1 MNIEKSQLIRG
12 AESDFVFIVG
22 LEVHAQVRSKSKLFS
37 SASTQF
43 GAEPNSNV
51 SFIDAGMPGMLPV
64 VNSFC
69 IEQAVKTGL
78 GINAEIN
85 LISRFDR
92 KNYFY
97 PDLPQGYQISQLY
110 EPVVGKGKISIQT
123 EEKLQKEVGIER
135 IHLEQDA
142 GKSIHD
148 MDPTTSFVDLNRTG
162 IALMEIVSKP
172 EINSPFEAVEYIK
185 KLRLI
190 MRYLE
195 TCDGNMQEGSLRA
208 DVNVSVCEV
217 NTFQNFRKTGNYDLL
232 GTRCE
237 IKNMNS
243 LKFIQQAINFEAR
256 RQIKL
261 IESGKQ
267 VEQET
272 RLYDPNKNETRPL
285 RSKED
290 AHDYRY
296 FPDPDLLPV
305 NLSQE
310 QIDKIKPL
318 VGELPQDK
326 LNKYVDNY
334 SLEKDIAKIIIAEK
348 QNANLFEKM
357 ISESTVKPKF
367 IAAWLVGDI
376 FAFIKENNLEVNSL
390 NDKTKDI
397 TDLLRLI
404 SDDVISN
411 KAGKEILP
419 KVLNGEGKPSELVK
433 ELGLEQVSDSGELE
447 KIIDEALVGEEE
459 NILKFQGGSD
469 RVLGYFV
476 GKCLK
481 ATKGKGN
488 PKLIYKILLERLKK

>member
-1 MNIEKSQLIRG
+1 MSHRTRDLKSYPTFKGQFIMFTADNDDGMKWGFFNRDSSNILGIELI
-12 AESDFVFIVG
+12 SWV
-22 LEVHAQVRSKSKLFS
+22 
-37 SASTQF
+37 
-43 GAEPNSNV
+43 
-51 SFIDAGMPGMLPV
+51 IDGGGE
-64 VNSFC
+64 
-69 IEQAVKTGL
+69 IEQNTMLFDTSTG
-78 GINAEIN
+78 
-85 LISRFDR
+85 
-92 KNYFY
+92 
-97 PDLPQGYQISQLY
+97 
-110 EPVVGKGKISIQT
+110 
-123 EEKLQKEVGIER
+123 
-135 IHLEQDA
+135 
-142 GKSIHD
+142 
-148 MDPTTSFVDLNRTG
+148 
-162 IALMEIVSKP
+162 
-172 EINSPFEAVEYIK
+172 
-185 KLRLI
+185 
-190 MRYLE
+190 
-195 TCDGNMQEGSLRA
+195 
-208 DVNVSVCEV
+208 
-217 NTFQNFRKTGNYDLL
+217 
-232 GTRCE
+232 
-237 IKNMNS
+237 
-243 LKFIQQAINFEAR
+243 
-256 RQIKL
+256 
-261 IESGKQ
+261 
-267 VEQET
+267 ET
-272 RLYDPNKNETRPL
+272 RAM
-285 RSKED
+285 RSKEFS
-290 AHDYRY
+290 HDYRY

-305 NLSQE
+305 NLTQE

-326 LNKYVDNY
+326 LNKYLDNY
-334 SLEKDIAKIIIAEK
+334 SLDKDIAKIIIAEK

-481 ATKGKGN
+481 ASKGKGN
-488 PKLIYKILLERLKK
+488 PKLINKILLERLKK

>member
-1 MNIEKSQLIRG
+1 MY
-12 AESDFVFIVG
+12 
-22 LEVHAQVRSKSKLFS
+22 
-37 SASTQF
+37 
-43 GAEPNSNV
+43 
-51 SFIDAGMPGMLPV
+51 IDV
-64 VNSFC
+64 
-69 IEQAVKTGL
+69 
-78 GINAEIN
+78 
-85 LISRFDR
+85 
-92 KNYFY
+92 
-97 PDLPQGYQISQLY
+97 
-110 EPVVGKGKISIQT
+110 
-123 EEKLQKEVGIER
+123 
-135 IHLEQDA
+135 
-142 GKSIHD
+142 
-148 MDPTTSFVDLNRTG
+148 
-162 IALMEIVSKP
+162 
-172 EINSPFEAVEYIK
+172 
-185 KLRLI
+185 
-190 MRYLE
+190 
-195 TCDGNMQEGSLRA
+195 CDGNMQEGSLRA
-208 DVNVSVCEV
+208 DVNLSV
-217 NTFQNFRKTGNYDLL
+217 RKKGQEL

-237 IKNMNS
+237 IKNLNS
-243 LKFIQQAINFEAR
+243 FKFIKQAIEYEFQ
-256 RQIKL
+256 RQINIIDGGGE
-261 IESGKQ
+261 IEQNTMLFDTSTG
-267 VEQET
+267 ET
-272 RLYDPNKNETRPL
+272 RAM
-285 RSKED
+285 RSKEFS
-290 AHDYRY
+290 HDYRY

-326 LNKYVDNY
+326 LNKYLDNY
-334 SLEKDIAKIIIAEK
+334 SLDKDIAKIIIAEK

-488 PKLIYKILLERLKK
+488 PKLINKILLEKLKK

>member
-1 MNIEKSQLIRG
+1 MY
-12 AESDFVFIVG
+12 
-22 LEVHAQVRSKSKLFS
+22 
-37 SASTQF
+37 
-43 GAEPNSNV
+43 
-51 SFIDAGMPGMLPV
+51 IDV
-64 VNSFC
+64 
-69 IEQAVKTGL
+69 
-78 GINAEIN
+78 
-85 LISRFDR
+85 
-92 KNYFY
+92 
-97 PDLPQGYQISQLY
+97 
-110 EPVVGKGKISIQT
+110 
-123 EEKLQKEVGIER
+123 
-135 IHLEQDA
+135 
-142 GKSIHD
+142 
-148 MDPTTSFVDLNRTG
+148 
-162 IALMEIVSKP
+162 
-172 EINSPFEAVEYIK
+172 
-185 KLRLI
+185 
-190 MRYLE
+190 
-195 TCDGNMQEGSLRA
+195 CDGNMQEGSLRA
-208 DVNVSVCEV
+208 DVNLSV
-217 NTFQNFRKTGNYDLL
+217 RKKGQEL

-237 IKNMNS
+237 IKNLNS
-243 LKFIQQAINFEAR
+243 FKFIKQAIEYEFQ
-256 RQIKL
+256 RQINIIDGGGE
-261 IESGKQ
+261 IEQNTLLFDTSTG
-267 VEQET
+267 ET
-272 RLYDPNKNETRPL
+272 RAM
-285 RSKED
+285 RSKEFS
-290 AHDYRY
+290 HDYRY

-318 VGELPQDK
+318 VGELPKDK
-326 LNKYVDNY
+326 LDKYIDNY
-334 SLEKDIAKIIIAEK
+334 SLDKDIAKIIIAEK

-397 TDLLRLI
+397 TDLLKLI

-488 PKLIYKILLERLKK
+488 PKLINKILLERLKK